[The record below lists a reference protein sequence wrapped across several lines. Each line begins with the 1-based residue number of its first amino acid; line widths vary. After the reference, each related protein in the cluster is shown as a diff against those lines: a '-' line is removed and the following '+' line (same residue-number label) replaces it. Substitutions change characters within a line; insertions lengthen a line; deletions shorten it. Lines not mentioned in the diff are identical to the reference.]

1 MSPAILESARRR
13 AGADTGDFSMNFR
26 EKTAWLN
33 VIAMV
38 AAYTVYFGL
47 LLSGHPAGREVFPM
61 LWLFGLIAIAHAV
74 TVIIGTVILS
84 AQAPKSERAR
94 ADERD
99 RAIRRRGAT
108 MAYYVL
114 LVGMMVVGV
123 YMPFVERGVPLANMG
138 LLAIVIA
145 ELVNSVIVLT
155 SYRRGWHG

>member
-1 MSPAILESARRR
+1 
-13 AGADTGDFSMNFR
+13 MNFR

-38 AAYTVYFGL
+38 AAYSLYFGL
-47 LLSGHPAGREVFPM
+47 LLFGHPAGREVFPM
-61 LWLFGLIAIAHAV
+61 LWLFGSIAVAHAL
-74 TVIIGTVILS
+74 TVIVGTVILS
-84 AQAPKSERAR
+84 ALAPKSERAR

-123 YMPFVERGVPLANMG
+123 YMPFIESGVPLANAG
-138 LLAIVIA
+138 LFAIVAA
-145 ELVNSVIVLT
+145 ELVNSAVVLV

>member
-1 MSPAILESARRR
+1 MSPAILESARRL
-13 AGADTGDFSMNFR
+13 AGAEPGDLPMNFR

-33 VIAMV
+33 VIAMA
-38 AAYTVYFGL
+38 AAYTLYFGL

-61 LWLFGLIAIAHAV
+61 LWLFGSVAVAHAV
-74 TVIIGTVILS
+74 TVIVGTIILS

-99 RAIRRRGAT
+99 RAIRRRGAAA
-108 MAYYVL
+108 AYYVL

-123 YMPFVERGVPLANMG
+123 YMPFVESGVALANCG
-138 LLAIVIA
+138 LLAIVLA
-145 ELVNSVIVLT
+145 ELVNSVVVLM

>member
-13 AGADTGDFSMNFR
+13 AGAETGDFSMNFR

-61 LWLFGLIAIAHAV
+61 LWLFGSIAIAHAV

-145 ELVNSVIVLT
+145 ELVNSVIVLV

>member
-1 MSPAILESARRR
+1 MSPAILESARQL
-13 AGADTGDFSMNFR
+13 ADTDTGDHDMNFR
-26 EKTAWLN
+26 EKSAWLN
-33 VIAMV
+33 VIAMA

-61 LWLFGLIAIAHAV
+61 LWLFGSIAIAHAV
-74 TVIIGTVILS
+74 TVIIGTIILS
-84 AQAPKSERAR
+84 AQAPKSERVR

-108 MAYYVL
+108 IAYYVL

-138 LLAIVIA
+138 LLAIVVA
-145 ELVNSVIVLT
+145 ELVNSIVVLM

>member
-1 MSPAILESARRR
+1 
-13 AGADTGDFSMNFR
+13 MNFR

-33 VIAMV
+33 VVAML
-38 AAYTVYFGL
+38 AAYSLYFGL
-47 LLSGHPAGREVFPM
+47 LLAGHAAGREVFPM
-61 LWLFGLIAIAHAV
+61 LWLFGSIAVAHAV
-74 TVIIGTVILS
+74 IVIAGTVILS

-108 MAYYVL
+108 TAYYVL

-123 YMPFVERGVPLANMG
+123 YMPFVESGVPLANAG
-138 LLAIVIA
+138 LFAIVAA
-145 ELVNSVIVLT
+145 ELVNSAVVLM

>member
-1 MSPAILESARRR
+1 MAPAILESARQL
-13 AGADTGDFSMNFR
+13 AGADTGDLSMNFR

-47 LLSGHPAGREVFPM
+47 LLSGHPAGREIFPM
-61 LWLFGLIAIAHAV
+61 LWLFGSIAIAHAV
-74 TVIIGTVILS
+74 TVIIGTIILS

-99 RAIRRRGAT
+99 RAIRRRGAS

-123 YMPFVERGVPLANMG
+123 YLPFVEGGVPLANCG
-138 LLAIVIA
+138 LFAIVFA
-145 ELVNSVIVLT
+145 ELVNSVVVLL

>member
-1 MSPAILESARRR
+1 
-13 AGADTGDFSMNFR
+13 MNFR

-33 VIAMV
+33 VIAM
-38 AAYTVYFGL
+38 AAVYTLYFGL

-61 LWLFGLIAIAHAV
+61 LWLFGSIAIAHAV
-74 TVIIGTVILS
+74 TVIIGTIILS
-84 AQAPKSERAR
+84 ARAPKSERVR

-108 MAYYVL
+108 IAYYVL

-123 YMPFVERGVPLANMG
+123 YLPFVESGVPVANAG
-138 LLAIVIA
+138 LFAIVLA
-145 ELVNSVIVLT
+145 ELVNSVVVLM

>member
-1 MSPAILESARRR
+1 MAYLIAD
-13 AGADTGDFSMNFR
+13 AGDHQMNFR

-38 AAYTVYFGL
+38 AAYSLYFGL
-47 LLSGHPAGREVFPM
+47 LLFGHPAGREVFPM
-61 LWLFGLIAIAHAV
+61 LWLFGSIAVAHAL
-74 TVIIGTVILS
+74 TVIVGTVILS
-84 AQAPKSERAR
+84 ALAPKSERAR

-123 YMPFVERGVPLANMG
+123 YMPFIESGVPLANAG
-138 LLAIVIA
+138 LFAIVAA
-145 ELVNSVIVLT
+145 ELVNSAVVLV

>member
-1 MSPAILESARRR
+1 
-13 AGADTGDFSMNFR
+13 MNFR

-38 AAYTVYFGL
+38 AAYSLYFGL
-47 LLSGHPAGREVFPM
+47 LLFGHPAGRDVFPM
-61 LWLFGLIAIAHAV
+61 LWLFGSIAVAHAL
-74 TVIIGTVILS
+74 TVIVGTVILS
-84 AQAPKSERAR
+84 ALAPKSERAR

-123 YMPFVERGVPLANMG
+123 YMPFIESGVPLANAG
-138 LLAIVIA
+138 LFAIVAA
-145 ELVNSVIVLT
+145 ELVNSAVVLV

>member
-1 MSPAILESARRR
+1 MPAILESARQL
-13 AGADTGDFSMNFR
+13 AGADTGDLSMTFR

-33 VIAMV
+33 VIAMI

-47 LLSGHPAGREVFPM
+47 LLSGHPAGRDVFPM
-61 LWLFGLIAIAHAV
+61 LWLFGAIAVAHAV
-74 TVIIGTVILS
+74 TVIVGTVILS
-84 AQAPKSERAR
+84 AQAPKSERVR

-108 MAYYVL
+108 TAYYVL

-123 YMPFVERGVPLANMG
+123 YMPFVDGGVRLANCG
-138 LLAIVIA
+138 LFAIVAA
-145 ELVNSVIVLT
+145 ELVNSIVVLL

>member
-1 MSPAILESARRR
+1 
-13 AGADTGDFSMNFR
+13 MNFR

-38 AAYTVYFGL
+38 AAYSLYFGL
-47 LLSGHPAGREVFPM
+47 LLFGHPAGREVFPM
-61 LWLFGLIAIAHAV
+61 LWLFGSIAVAHAV
-74 TVIIGTVILS
+74 TVIVGTVILS
-84 AQAPKSERAR
+84 SQAPKSERAR

-123 YMPFVERGVPLANMG
+123 YMPFVESGVPLANAG
-138 LLAIVIA
+138 LFAIVAA
-145 ELVNSVIVLT
+145 ELVNSAVVLV

>member
-1 MSPAILESARRR
+1 
-13 AGADTGDFSMNFR
+13 MNFR

-33 VIAMV
+33 VIAML
-38 AAYTVYFGL
+38 AAYSVYFGF

-61 LWLFGLIAIAHAV
+61 LWLFGSIAVAHAV
-74 TVIIGTVILS
+74 IVIVGTVILS
-84 AQAPKSERAR
+84 AQAAKSDRAR

-123 YMPFVERGVPLANMG
+123 YMPFVESGVPLANAG
-138 LLAIVIA
+138 LFAIVAA
-145 ELVNSVIVLT
+145 ELVNSFVVLM

>member
-1 MSPAILESARRR
+1 MAYLIAD
-13 AGADTGDFSMNFR
+13 AGDHQMNFR

-38 AAYTVYFGL
+38 AAYSLYFGL
-47 LLSGHPAGREVFPM
+47 LLFGHPAGREVFPM
-61 LWLFGLIAIAHAV
+61 LWLFGSIAVAHAL
-74 TVIIGTVILS
+74 TVIVGTVILS
-84 AQAPKSERAR
+84 SQAPKSERAR

-123 YMPFVERGVPLANMG
+123 YMPFIESGVPLANAG
-138 LLAIVIA
+138 LFAIVAA
-145 ELVNSVIVLT
+145 ELVNSAVVLV

>member
-1 MSPAILESARRR
+1 MAYLIAD
-13 AGADTGDFSMNFR
+13 AGDHQMNFR

-38 AAYTVYFGL
+38 AAYSLYFGL
-47 LLSGHPAGREVFPM
+47 LLFGHPAGREVFPM
-61 LWLFGLIAIAHAV
+61 LWLFGSIAVAHAV
-74 TVIIGTVILS
+74 TVIVGTVILS
-84 AQAPKSERAR
+84 SQAPKSERAR

-123 YMPFVERGVPLANMG
+123 YMPFIESGVPLANAG
-138 LLAIVIA
+138 LFAIVAA
-145 ELVNSVIVLT
+145 ELVNSAVVLV

>member
-1 MSPAILESARRR
+1 MSLAILESARRR

-33 VIAMV
+33 VIGMV

-61 LWLFGLIAIAHAV
+61 LWLFGSIAIAHAI

-138 LLAIVIA
+138 LLAIVVA
-145 ELVNSVIVLT
+145 ELVNSVIVLM

>member
-1 MSPAILESARRR
+1 MSYAIPESARQL
-13 AGADTGDFSMNFR
+13 AGADTGDHDMNFR

-33 VIAMV
+33 VIAMT
-38 AAYTVYFGL
+38 AAYTLYFGL
-47 LLSGHPAGREVFPM
+47 ILSGHPAGREVFPM
-61 LWLFGLIAIAHAV
+61 LWLFGAIAIAHAV
-74 TVIIGTVILS
+74 TVIVGTIILS

-138 LLAIVIA
+138 LLAIVVA
-145 ELVNSVIVLT
+145 ELVNNVVVLI

>member
-1 MSPAILESARRR
+1 MAYLIAD
-13 AGADTGDFSMNFR
+13 AGDHQMNFR
-26 EKTAWLN
+26 EQTAWLN

-38 AAYTVYFGL
+38 AAYSLYFGL
-47 LLSGHPAGREVFPM
+47 LLFGHPAGREVFPM
-61 LWLFGLIAIAHAV
+61 LWLFGSIAVAHAL
-74 TVIIGTVILS
+74 TVIVGTVILS
-84 AQAPKSERAR
+84 ALAPKSERAR

-123 YMPFVERGVPLANMG
+123 YMPFIESGVPLANAG
-138 LLAIVIA
+138 LFAIVAA
-145 ELVNSVIVLT
+145 ELVNSAVVLV